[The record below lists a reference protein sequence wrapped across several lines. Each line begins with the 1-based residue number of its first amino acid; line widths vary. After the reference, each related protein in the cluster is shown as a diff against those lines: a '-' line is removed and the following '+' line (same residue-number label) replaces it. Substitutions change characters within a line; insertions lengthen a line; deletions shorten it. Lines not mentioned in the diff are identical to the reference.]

1 MLCRGETQSPYRRQY
16 LHMSSHLQLPLARS
30 PLLILGFL
38 WAAPGFSSYSPRKEH
53 GQNDWLPPQPQFC
66 VLGMHVIP
74 IVKGD
79 HVLYEPC
86 LYLSWAVQTN
96 RETWKRTRAD
106 GWASSNFVTCLWML
120 CSSAKLCH
128 TPDESVAA
136 YLFLDFS
143 FSQGQDSGT
152 LWIHMGFLQEFSQLQ
167 DAFLFLVFTRK
178 VQRNS
183 RGLKRRVCTAWT
195 RT

>member
-1 MLCRGETQSPYRRQY
+1 MFSY
-16 LHMSSHLQLPLARS
+16 LQLPPGQEPGQS
-30 PLLILGFL
+30 SNTGFL

-66 VLGMHVIP
+66 VLVMHVTP

-106 GWASSNFVTCLWML
+106 GWASSTFVSCLRTL

-128 TPDESVAA
+128 TPDESVAT

-143 FSQGQDSGT
+143 LQSRSGRVLGHYESTWEFCKSLVNSQMLYYFWYLLERSNKT
-152 LWIHMGFLQEFSQLQ
+152 PE
-167 DAFLFLVFTRK
+167 A
-178 VQRNS
+178 
-183 RGLKRRVCTAWT
+183 
-195 RT
+195 